1 VDTTSTINL
10 QGTAEASS
18 KVTVFDGSTNL
29 GTTTVDTS
37 GNWTFT
43 ETNAVNGNHSFT
55 ATDTDANGTSAA
67 SSPAFVV
74 DVNVATPPPPSNLV
88 TNGSFETGNFSGWQ
102 VSGSHSIV
110 TDAEQGS
117 YAAGLGGKSGHL
129 SQTLQT
135 VAGQQYILDFWL
147 ANVAGGGSDNF
158 SAVVGGQT
166 LFHESHA
173 PTQPYTEHQVTFTAT
188 STSTLLQF
196 NYRNGPSDW
205 HLDNIVVE
213 TVGSTTAAATAA
225 HA

>member
-1 VDTTSTINL
+1 M
-10 QGTAEASS
+10 GTAEAKS

-43 ETNAVNGNHSFT
+43 ENNAANGNHSFT
-55 ATDTDANGTSAA
+55 ATDTDANGTSAV
-67 SSPAFVV
+67 SSPPFVV
-74 DVNVATPPPPSNLV
+74 AVNVSSPTPPSNLV
-88 TNGSFETGNFSGWQ
+88 TNGSFETGDFSGWQ
-102 VSGSHSIV
+102 LSGSNSIV

-147 ANVAGGGSDNF
+147 ANVSGGGSDNF

-166 LFHESHA
+166 LFQENHA
-173 PTQPYTEHQVTFTAT
+173 PTQPYTEHQVAFTAT
-188 STSTLLQF
+188 GTGTLLQF
-196 NYRNGPSDW
+196 NYRNSPSDW

-213 TVGSTTAAATAA
+213 TVGSTMTSAATT
-225 HA
+225 HT